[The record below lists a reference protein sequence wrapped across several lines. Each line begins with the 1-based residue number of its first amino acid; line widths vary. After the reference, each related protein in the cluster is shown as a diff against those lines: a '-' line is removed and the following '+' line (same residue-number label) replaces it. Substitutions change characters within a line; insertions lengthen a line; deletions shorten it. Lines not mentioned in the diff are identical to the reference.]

1 MNIKTPYIW
10 KNWKFIEWEEAL
22 DHNITHS
29 LHYGSW
35 VFEGIRFYPTENW
48 PKIFRPKEHI
58 DRLFYS
64 ASVMHMNIPFSKEEV
79 IQATI
84 ELVKK
89 SWVESGYIRPLVYY
103 GYGKM
108 WLNPA
113 WAPVEF
119 TISAWAWGKYLSD
132 QPIKV
137 KIPSIRRIDPQTIP
151 MGAKICWNY
160 ANSILAS
167 LEIKDDWYDEG
178 LLLDTQWF
186 IAEGPGENIFFVK
199 WNEIFTPAVWTILP
213 GITRDTIIKLF
224 KDKFNI
230 TVKETRIHPKQLG
243 EFNEAFF
250 VGTAAE
256 VTPIGSITDEF
267 GTTFEYKSW
276 NANSYTQKIKKIYQ
290 DVVTWKDKDYL
301 DWLY

>member
-10 KNWKFIEWEEAL
+10 KNWKFIKWEEAL

-35 VFEGIRFYPTENW
+35 VFEGIRFYPTSNG
-48 PKIFRPKEHI
+48 PKIFRLKEHI

-64 ASVMHMNIPFSKEEV
+64 ASVMNMKIPFSKEE
-79 IQATI
+79 IIDATI
-84 ELVKK
+84 QLVKK
-89 SWVESGYIRPLVYY
+89 SWVESWYIRPLVYY

-108 WLNPA
+108 WLNPEG
-113 WAPVEF
+113 APLEII
-119 TISAWAWGKYLSD
+119 ISAWAWWKYLSEK
-132 QPIKV
+132 PIKV
-137 KIPSIRRIDPQTIP
+137 KIPTIRRIDPQTTP

-167 LEIKDDWYDEG
+167 LEIKRDWYDEW

-186 IAEGPGENIFFVK
+186 IAEWPGENIFFVK
-199 WNEIFTPAVWTILP
+199 WKEVFTPTVWTILP

-224 KDKFNI
+224 KDKFWI
-230 TVKETRIHPKQLG
+230 DVKETRIHPNQLW

-256 VTPIGSITDEF
+256 VTPIWSITDEY
-267 GTTFEYKSW
+267 GKTYDYKSW
-276 NANSYTQKIKKIYQ
+276 EKDSITQKIKEIYFN
-290 DVVTWKDKDYL
+290 VVTWKDKNYL
-301 DWLY
+301 KWLY